1 MTAKELKKL
10 LWSNGW
16 SRTDYNGERMTSFDN
31 ESKCDSFLCRIWIRT
46 GLQTVLVDR
55 LEFSERHGQS
65 RESRKRIPLRL
76 ISLSDGM
83 DSLIADGMVIRL

>member
-16 SRTDYNGERMTSFDN
+16 SRTDYSGERMTSFDN
-31 ESKCDSFLCRIWIRT
+31 EAKCDSFLCRIWIKT

-65 RESRKRIPLRL
+65 KESKKRIPLRL
-76 ISLSDGM
+76 ITFNEGMNSLY
-83 DSLIADGMVIRL
+83 ADGMVIRL

>member
-16 SRTDYNGERMTSFDN
+16 SRTDYSGERMTAFDN
-31 ESKCDSFLCRIWIRT
+31 ESKCDSFLCRIWIKT

-55 LEFSERHGQS
+55 LEFSERHGKS
-65 RESRKRIPLRL
+65 RESKKRIPLRL

-83 DSLIADGMVIRL
+83 DSLNADGMVIRL